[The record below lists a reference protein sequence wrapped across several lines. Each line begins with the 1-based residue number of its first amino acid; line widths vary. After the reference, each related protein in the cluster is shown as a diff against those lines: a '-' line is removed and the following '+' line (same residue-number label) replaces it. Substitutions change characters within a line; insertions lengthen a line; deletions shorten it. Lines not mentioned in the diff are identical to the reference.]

1 MTEKPICDLRRRMQE
16 DMAVRRLGE
25 KTRADYIKH
34 VEAFT
39 RADRRGGAPTATT
52 AGDAG

>member
-1 MTEKPICDLRRRMQE
+1 MLE

-39 RADRRGGAPTATT
+39 VAGPTCAKC
-52 AGDAG
+52 